1 MLKKVKDF
9 SIFLFVF
16 FIILQFSDI
25 THGQD
30 LFTPEGVLFMKN
42 KSFDDSE
49 SARQEI
55 LDLYKGLRLTDV
67 CDGMDGVGL
76 QDIGLMDR
84 NIRPLFRDME
94 RFKHIIVG
102 FALTSCY
109 VPTDKRIMPTP
120 ETFDD
125 LKSEGYGLAPSPWEK
140 LITPNTVIVIDAS
153 ETGDVGFIG
162 SNNCMGWLVNG
173 AVGVVTNAGAR
184 DTDELIKIQAPVYT
198 KYISRG
204 IRPGRLRLESYNR
217 PVSCGGVLVFP
228 GDVIVADGDGVIV
241 VPREKAIDVGKI
253 AKGINEGDQKSRLQK
268 YKKLGISPDFTVE
281 KYEEKK

>member
-1 MLKKVKDF
+1 MFKRVKDI
-9 SIFLFVF
+9 SLFLFAF
-16 FIILQFSDI
+16 FIIVQFSDI
-25 THGQD
+25 TDGQNI
-30 LFTPEGVLFMKN
+30 FTPKGVLFMKN

-49 SARQEI
+49 AARQKI
-55 LDLYKGLRLTDV
+55 LDLYRGLRLTDI

-94 RFKHIIVG
+94 HFKHVIIG
-102 FALTSCY
+102 FALTARY
-109 VPTDKRIMPTP
+109 VPTDKRIKPTP

-125 LKSEGYGLAPSPWEK
+125 LKREGYKLAPSPWES
-140 LITPNTVIVIDAS
+140 LITSNTVIVIDAS

-162 SNNCMGWLVNG
+162 SNNCMGWLVRG
-173 AVGVVTNAGAR
+173 TVGVVTNAGAR

-217 PVSCGGVLVFP
+217 PISCGGVLVFP
-228 GDVIVADGDGVIV
+228 GDIIVADGDGIIV
-241 VPREKAIDVGKI
+241 VPREKAIEVGKI
-253 AKGINEGDQKSRLQK
+253 AKKINESDQKSRLKK
-268 YKKLGISPDFTVE
+268 YKELGIPLDFTVE